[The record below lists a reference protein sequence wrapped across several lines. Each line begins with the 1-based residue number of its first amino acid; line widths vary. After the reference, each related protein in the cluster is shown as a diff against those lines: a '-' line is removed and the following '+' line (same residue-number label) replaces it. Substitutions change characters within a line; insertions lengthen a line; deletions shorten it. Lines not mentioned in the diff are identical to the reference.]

1 MVNDLKIII
10 PAAGVGKRI
19 QPLTLTTPKPLLPVA
34 GKPMLAH
41 ILDPLVELNPA
52 EVVLV
57 IGHLGDQIEDY
68 VSQNYSFKATFIK
81 QEKLLGL
88 GYAINIALQK
98 ISPGPLLI
106 ILSDTITKVDYKK
119 FITAGENAIALKE
132 VADPRRFGVAITE
145 NGRIVEFEEKPAQPR
160 SNLAIIGLYY
170 IGDSNI
176 LRSHAEK
183 IIKLDK
189 RTSGEIQLTDILD
202 SMLSNGCDFNPY
214 LVDGWYD
221 CGKFE
226 TILETNRLLLK
237 EEKQNVKIPNVEII
251 EPVSIDST
259 AIIDNSTIGPNV
271 SISGLVRISNST
283 ITDSIIGQKAIVE
296 DCNLKESI
304 IGEEATIKG
313 KTGSFNI
320 ARTEM
325 KI

>member
-68 VSQNYSFKATFIK
+68 VNQNYSFKATFIK

-271 SISGLVRISNST
+271 SISGLARISNST

-320 ARTEM
+320 ARTE
-325 KI
+325 